1 MAGSGAGPVGWW
13 VRGYAPSP
21 RPPRGLPHDVPGRTP
36 RNVGRRMGG
45 EGAPGAAARSGD
57 ARSRRWRSGPALVG
71 SRSIPG
77 ADHLSVAVSRW
88 HRVAR
93 ILRSSGTGRY
103 GLSFPGRPHPPSHRS
118 AHGFAG
124 RAVSGMTGRRRR
136 GSWQG
141 MRLCAAS
148 HRPPSV
154 DRRGP
159 PAPTPGTER
168 VGLRQRSTRWRSRS
182 RVGDVGANP
191 ERTP

>member
-1 MAGSGAGPVGWW
+1 MGA
-13 VRGYAPSP
+13 GYAPSP

-159 PAPTPGTER
+159 HQPHPRNRAG
-168 VGLRQRSTRWRSRS
+168 RST
-182 RVGDVGANP
+182 P
-191 ERTP
+191 EVDEMAQPEPCRGRTKRPPSPSGGQVAGMAG